1 MNSAAR
7 KARDVA
13 DDPAAERD
21 EHRRPV
27 DAEIEEPVE
36 QRLELPERL
45 CAFAGRNGDRIP
57 PHAEPIESRSETK
70 QVSITDHRIGD
81 HDYPAAG
88 DDGSEHV
95 LSRLQQLLADDDVVS
110 ALRQV
115 YADDPAFPV
124 HAVLDLPVCSQLG
137 LGRAVEPVDDILI
150 LAESDDRSAGNV
162 TCGGTDEFVDD
173 AMAHDQR
180 VAAGGLACG
189 EKGAGAGEHIGA
201 AFTIGRLEV
210 DRVFK
215 TQASDLRVVGRDRVP
230 ARITRKNADIEVDD
244 AFVGPHVALSA
255 TKLTRD
261 DGCGLEG
268 PASADSRRCRC
279 PYPAGP
285 PATCARAPPPGPG
298 RAR

>member
-1 MNSAAR
+1 MNSAAA
-7 KARDVA
+7 K
-13 DDPAAERD
+13 PATSPTTPPPNATSTVDRSTP
-21 EHRRPV
+21 RSRSRPSSG
-27 DAEIEEPVE
+27 
-36 QRLELPERL
+36 LELPERL
-45 CAFAGRNGDRIP
+45 CAFPGWNGDRIP

-70 QVSITDHRIGD
+70 QVSITDHRVGD

-115 YADDPAFPV
+115 YADDPAFLV

-162 TCGGTDEFVDD
+162 ACGGRMNLLMTPWHTTSVS
-173 AMAHDQR
+173 R
-180 VAAGGLACG
+180 PAASRAAR
-189 EKGAGAGEHIGA
+189 KARARA
-201 AFTIGRLEV
+201 STSRAFTIGRWEV

-215 TQASDLRVVGRDRVP
+215 TQASDLRVVGRDCVP

-244 AFVGPHVALSA
+244 AFVGPHVAFGA

-268 PASADSRRCRC
+268 PRQRTRDDVDVRIRQDRPQHA
-279 PYPAGP
+279 P
-285 PATCARAPPPGPG
+285 RAPPPVPG